1 MLIFE
6 PIQAAAETI
15 LTRIQPDA
23 SRLSY
28 SFENWLFH
36 YISDKDVVYLCAADG
51 EMGRRLP
58 FAFLS
63 EVQKKVRHLHH
74 IKQDCVILPFPLSP
88 HLVYLDI
95 RRCAARRCSAF

>member
-1 MLIFE
+1 MLILAAFHV
-6 PIQAAAETI
+6 QTAAETI

-28 SFENWLFH
+28 SFESWLFH
-36 YISDKDVVYLCAADG
+36 YISDQGVVYLCAADG

-63 EVQKKVRHLHH
+63 EVQKKVRRLNHSR
-74 IKQDCVILPFPLSP
+74 VSSSPYLSSTS
-88 HLVYLDI
+88 HLVHSDV
-95 RRCAARRCSAF
+95 